1 MKKTAVIVLLL
12 LLMLSALAD
21 TPLTVNGV
29 PVSEGEIRAYLLTV
43 REAYADTASYYDT
56 ALGIDYWALT
66 YPNGQTVE
74 QAVKADA
81 FRGLVVL
88 NALYQNAVTGG
99 LTLTDGDRA
108 AIGEA
113 VELNLNKAAQA
124 GCSREEL
131 YTLYEKQVLSEKQYS
146 YLLSYEEIDE
156 SAAREA
162 VDKSRYVTYDVLC
175 FYAPSGF
182 FSEEE
187 KSALDGTML
196 SLAQADGINEEALP
210 AGISVTELTLS
221 DHLSSDASLLEAA
234 KALKEGEVSP
244 VIQTEYGL
252 FVLKLTRIDDGDA
265 FYLNAV
271 EDALRY
277 AREDAYSDKYNAL
290 YTSAEYTL
298 DFAFWD
304 EITLR

>member
-1 MKKTAVIVLLL
+1 MKKSAVIVLLL
-12 LLMLSALAD
+12 LLMLRALGD
-21 TPLTVNGV
+21 TPLTVNGT
-29 PVSEGEIRAYLLTV
+29 PVSEGEIRAYLLSV

-88 NALYQNAVTGG
+88 NVLYRNAVTDG

-108 AIGEA
+108 AIEKA
-113 VELNLNKAAQA
+113 VELNLEKAARA
-124 GCSREEL
+124 GCSRGEL
-131 YTLYEKQVLSEKQYS
+131 CTLYEKQVLSEKQYS

-156 SAAREA
+156 SAARDA
-162 VDKSRYVTYDVLC
+162 VDKSRYITYETLC

-182 FSEEE
+182 FSAEEE
-187 KSALDGTML
+187 SALKETML
-196 SLAQADGINEEALP
+196 SLAQSDEVYEDELP
-210 AGISVTELTLS
+210 AEISMTELTLS
-221 DHLSSDASLLEAA
+221 EHLSSDSSLLDAV
-234 KALKEGEVSP
+234 KELSTGDVSP

-252 FVLKLTRIDDGDA
+252 FVMKLTRIDDGDA